1 MSSEINLTPMMK
13 QYREIKAKYPD
24 AILFF
29 RLGDFYE
36 MFFEDAKLASSI
48 LSIVLTKRG
57 SKGPSGAGTE
67 VPMCGIPFHSALNY
81 ITRLIKRGHKVAIC
95 EQVEDPKLAKGLVR
109 REVVKL
115 ITPGTVIEDALLNGK
130 ANNYLAGLFVSGG
143 KAGLAFADIS
153 TGEFYVTEL
162 DWTEPPEAALEEI
175 SRFLPS
181 EALLP
186 LSLEKT
192 SPGFVLAL
200 KARGML
206 LNFTEDYNFDPEQ
219 AESRLKKHFKC
230 ASLEG
235 YGINPESPALPA
247 AGAVLEYLLE
257 SQKNSISHINR
268 LIPYSATGHM
278 VIDDATRRNLELTE
292 KMTDGSSEG
301 TLCGV
306 LDRTVTAMGGRLMR
320 RWIMEPL
327 LLVDP
332 INERLDAVSKLRED
346 GIFRGELRKLLAG
359 IIDLERAAGKIGCR
373 SVNPKEL
380 IALKN
385 SLRKL
390 PELKAMLK
398 DSGPVLL
405 AKTAMHIDPLEAV
418 SSEIANS
425 INDEPP
431 VSVKEGGI
439 FKDGV
444 NPELDKLRF
453 ASRGGKEW
461 ILAFQ
466 EKERKRTGI
475 STLKVGFNSVFGYYI
490 EVSKA
495 NISPVPADYARKQTL
510 ANAERYITPELKEYE
525 TLVLSSEE
533 KIGGL
538 ELGLYNELRER
549 IAAFIPS
556 LQKNAGAAAAADTL
570 AALAE
575 AAAANNYNRPAVGES
590 GSLSIKGGRHP
601 VVELLVK
608 GDFIPNDTEL
618 DTETRQLIIL
628 TGPNMAG
635 KSTYLRQTAL
645 ITLMAQIGSFVP
657 AETAAI
663 GIVDRIFTR
672 VGASDNIALGH
683 STFMVEMIETANILN
698 NATAKSLIILDEI
711 GRGTA
716 TFDGISIAWAVAEY
730 IATAGKLGAKTL
742 FATHFYELTEMALTS
757 PRVKNY
763 NILVKEKNDEIIFL
777 RKIVEGAADRSY
789 GIQVARLAGLPGEVL
804 ERAKEI
810 LLNLEKANYDEEGRS
825 RIGATGIISAQLSMF
840 TESPSEKKPQKP
852 AETPQVVKDL
862 RALDLEGITPI
873 QALNKL
879 DELKK
884 KADEK

>member
-1 MSSEINLTPMMK
+1 MK
-13 QYREIKAKYPD
+13 QYREIKDKYPD

-57 SKGPSGAGTE
+57 SKGPSGTGIE
-67 VPMCGIPFHSALNY
+67 VPMCGIPYHSSLNY
-81 ITRLIKRGHKVAIC
+81 ITRLIKSGQKVAVC
-95 EQVEDPKLAKGLVR
+95 EQVEDPKLAKGIVR

-115 ITPGTVIEDALLNGK
+115 ITPGTVIDDALLNAK
-130 ANNYLAGLFVSGG
+130 TNNYLAGLSVSGG

-162 DWTEPPEAALEEI
+162 EWTEPPEAVLEEL

-186 LSLEKT
+186 ESLEKS
-192 SPGFVLAL
+192 SPAFTAAL
-200 KARGML
+200 KGRGVL
-206 LNFTEDYNFDPEQ
+206 LNFKDDYVFDPLQ
-219 AESRLKKHFKC
+219 AESRLKKHFKV

-235 YGINPESPALPA
+235 FGINVNSPALPA

-268 LIPYSATGHM
+268 LIPYSAAGHM
-278 VIDDATRRNLELTE
+278 IIDDSTRRNLELTE
-292 KMTDGSSEG
+292 KMTDGSREG
-301 TLCGV
+301 TLFGV
-306 LDRTVTAMGGRLMR
+306 LDKTVTSMGGRLLR
-320 RWIMEPL
+320 KWIMEPL
-327 LLVDP
+327 LSVEGV
-332 INERLDAVSKLRED
+332 NERLDAVQKLKED
-346 GIFRGELRKLLAG
+346 GILRGELRKLLSQ

-373 SVNPKEL
+373 SINPKEL
-380 IALKN
+380 IALRNTLEKV
-385 SLRKL
+385 
-390 PELKAMLK
+390 PELAARLAAAGA
-398 DSGPVLL
+398 SLL
-405 AKTAMHIDPLEAV
+405 SKTAAKLNPLSTV
-418 SSEIANS
+418 SSEIMKS
-425 INDEPP
+425 INEEPP
-431 VSVKEGGI
+431 VSIKEGGI
-439 FKDGV
+439 FRDGV
-444 NPELDKLRF
+444 NPELDKLRS
-453 ASRGGKEW
+453 ASRGGKDW

-466 EKERKRTGI
+466 EKERKRSGI

-490 EVSKA
+490 EISRA
-495 NISPVPADYARKQTL
+495 NLSSVPADYARKQTL

-533 KIGGL
+533 KISAL
-538 ELGLYNELRER
+538 ELGLFIALRER
-549 IAAFIPS
+549 LSASIPA
-556 LQKNAGAAAAADTL
+556 LQANAGAVAAADTL
-570 AALAE
+570 ATLAE
-575 AAAANNYNRPAVGES
+575 TAASNNYSRPVMDES

-645 ITLMAQIGSFVP
+645 ITLMAQLGSFVP
-657 AETAAI
+657 ADSAVI

-698 NATAKSLIILDEI
+698 NATSRSLIILDEI

-716 TFDGISIAWAVAEY
+716 TFDGISIAWAVAEF
-730 IATAGKLGAKTL
+730 IATDSKLGAKTL

-757 PRVKNY
+757 SRVRNY

-789 GIQVARLAGLPGEVL
+789 GIQVARLAGLPREVL

-825 RIGATGIISAQLSMF
+825 KIGATSIITTQLPMF
-840 TESPSEKKPQKP
+840 ADPPEVKKAPKP
-852 AETPQVVKDL
+852 EVTPQVVKDL
-862 RALDLEGITPI
+862 RALDIEGLTPI

-884 KADEK
+884 KADGK